1 MGPPNNRILM
11 LLENQTYPR
20 DFRVRRE
27 ATALTAAGYRVSVI
41 CPAGP
46 GQLFRETLNGVRLY
60 RYAQPTAGNSFLGY
74 LWEYGYAMAATF
86 LLSLLVFV
94 REGFDVVHAHN
105 PPDTFVFIAAFYKL
119 LGKRFVFDHHD
130 LSPEMYQA
138 RFPGGGSLFV
148 HDALVLLEKLTCC
161 LADRVIATNESY
173 KKIEMERD
181 HVPETRITVVRNGV
195 ELHELREV
203 EPDRTLHPKGKT
215 IIAYMGVM
223 GFQDG
228 VDYLLRALGHL
239 VRDLGRT
246 DFFCILVGGGDAL
259 GYLKSLTEEL
269 DISEHVLF
277 TGMVDH
283 LEVARYLVAAEV
295 CVAPEPSAPYNDRST
310 AVKLMEYMTLAKP
323 IVAFDL
329 TEHRRTAQEAAAYV
343 KPNDELE
350 FARTIAELLDDPAR
364 RKKMGLLGRRR
375 VETELAWQYSI
386 PNLLEVYRAVLP
398 ATAGL
403 AGLATPRRERKSGSM
418 PPVAGTA
425 LRIGRSEMTHD
436 REDRLPGFCSRA
448 PREKSVRLNGGKRN

>member
-1 MGPPNNRILM
+1 MPSKNRILM

-46 GQLFRETLNGVRLY
+46 GQPSRETLNGVRLY
-60 RYAQPTAGNSFLGY
+60 RYWQPPAGNGFLGY
-74 LWEYGYAMAATF
+74 LWEYGYAMSATF
-86 LLSLLVFV
+86 LLSLLAFF

-148 HDALVLLEKLTCC
+148 HDTLVLLEKLTCG
-161 LADRVIATNESY
+161 LADRIIATNESY

-181 HVPETRITVVRNGV
+181 HVPETRITVVRNGI
-195 ELHELREV
+195 ELHNLRPG
-203 EPDRTLHPKGKT
+203 EPDHTLHPKGKT
-215 IIAYMGVM
+215 IVGYIGVM

-246 DFFCILVGGGDAL
+246 DFFCILVGDGDAFPN
-259 GYLKSLTEEL
+259 LKSLTEQL
-269 DISEHVLF
+269 DISEYVLF
-277 TGMVDH
+277 TGMVNH
-283 LEVARYLVAAEV
+283 SEVARYLGAADL

-310 AVKLMEYMTLAKP
+310 AVKLMEYMALAKP

-329 TEHRRTAQEAAAYV
+329 TEHRFTAQGAAAYV

-350 FARTIAELLDDPAR
+350 FARAIAELMDDPGR
-364 RKKMGLLGRRR
+364 RETMGLLGRRR

-386 PNLLEVYRAVLP
+386 PKLLEAYRAVLP
-398 ATAGL
+398 VPTGAQQPSSYAGEINIQ
-403 AGLATPRRERKSGSM
+403 A
-418 PPVAGTA
+418 
-425 LRIGRSEMTHD
+425 
-436 REDRLPGFCSRA
+436 
-448 PREKSVRLNGGKRN
+448 

>member
-1 MGPPNNRILM
+1 
-11 LLENQTYPR
+11 
-20 DFRVRRE
+20 
-27 ATALTAAGYRVSVI
+27 
-41 CPAGP
+41 
-46 GQLFRETLNGVRLY
+46 
-60 RYAQPTAGNSFLGY
+60 
-74 LWEYGYAMAATF
+74 
-86 LLSLLVFV
+86 
-94 REGFDVVHAHN
+94 
-105 PPDTFVFIAAFYKL
+105 
-119 LGKRFVFDHHD
+119 
-130 LSPEMYQA
+130 
-138 RFPGGGSLFV
+138 
-148 HDALVLLEKLTCC
+148 
-161 LADRVIATNESY
+161 
-173 KKIEMERD
+173 
-181 HVPETRITVVRNGV
+181 
-195 ELHELREV
+195 
-203 EPDRTLHPKGKT
+203 
-215 IIAYMGVM
+215 
-223 GFQDG
+223 
-228 VDYLLRALGHL
+228 
-239 VRDLGRT
+239 
-246 DFFCILVGGGDAL
+246 VGGGDAL

-329 TEHRRTAQEAAAYV
+329 TEHRCTAQEAAAYV
-343 KPNDELE
+343 KPNDELA

>member
-1 MGPPNNRILM
+1 MSANNRILM

-46 GQLFRETLNGVRLY
+46 GQPSRETLNGVRLY
-60 RYAQPTAGNSFLGY
+60 RYWQPPAGNGFLGY
-74 LWEYGYAMAATF
+74 LWEYGYAMSATF
-86 LLSLLVFV
+86 LLSLLAFF

-148 HDALVLLEKLTCC
+148 HDTLVLLEKLTCG
-161 LADRVIATNESY
+161 LADRIIATNESY

-181 HVPETRITVVRNGV
+181 HVPETRITVVRNGI
-195 ELHELREV
+195 ELHNLRLV
-203 EPDRTLHPKGKT
+203 EPDPTLHPKGKT
-215 IIAYMGVM
+215 IIGYIGVM

-246 DFFCILVGGGDAL
+246 DFFCILVGDGDAFPN
-259 GYLKSLTEEL
+259 LKSLTGQL
-269 DISEHVLF
+269 DISEYVLF
-277 TGMVDH
+277 TGMVNH
-283 LEVARYLVAAEV
+283 SEVARYLGAADL

-310 AVKLMEYMTLAKP
+310 AVKLMEYMALAKP

-329 TEHRRTAQEAAAYV
+329 TEHRFTAQGAAAYV

-350 FARTIAELLDDPAR
+350 FARAIAELMDDPGR
-364 RKKMGLLGRRR
+364 RETMGLLGRRR

-386 PNLLEVYRAVLP
+386 PKLLEAYRAVLP
-398 ATAGL
+398 VPTGAQQPSSYAGEINIQ
-403 AGLATPRRERKSGSM
+403 A
-418 PPVAGTA
+418 
-425 LRIGRSEMTHD
+425 
-436 REDRLPGFCSRA
+436 
-448 PREKSVRLNGGKRN
+448 

>member
-1 MGPPNNRILM
+1 VKATANNRILM

-20 DFRVRRE
+20 DFRVLRE

-46 GQLFRETLNGVRLY
+46 GQPFRETLNGVRLC
-60 RYAQPTAGNSFLGY
+60 RYAQPPAANGFLGY
-74 LWEYGYAMAATF
+74 IWEYGYAMAATF
-86 LLSLLVFV
+86 VLSLLLLF

-148 HDALVLLEKLTCC
+148 HDALVLLEKLTCR

-181 HVPETRITVVRNGV
+181 LVPETRITVVRNGF
-195 ELHELREV
+195 ELHDLPPV
-203 EPDRTLHPKGKT
+203 EPDRTLLLKGKT
-215 IIAYMGVM
+215 TIGYIGVM

-228 VDYLLRALGHL
+228 VDYLLRALSHL

-246 DFFCILVGGGDAL
+246 DFFCILVGGGDAFP
-259 GYLKSLTEEL
+259 YLKSLAKQL
-269 DISEHVLF
+269 DISQYVLF

-283 LEVARYLVAAEV
+283 AEVARYLGAADL

-329 TEHRRTAQEAAAYV
+329 TEHRFTAQGAAAYV
-343 KPNDELE
+343 NPNDELE
-350 FARTIAELLDDPAR
+350 FARTIAELMDDPAR
-364 RKKMGLLGRRR
+364 RKRMGLLGRRR

-386 PNLLEVYRAVLP
+386 PKLLEVYRAILP
-398 ATAGL
+398 APAGSRQALPHGEEIQNQARRPPLTRTASCEPGD
-403 AGLATPRRERKSGSM
+403 PR
-418 PPVAGTA
+418 
-425 LRIGRSEMTHD
+425 
-436 REDRLPGFCSRA
+436 
-448 PREKSVRLNGGKRN
+448 